1 MALITLIY
9 ASSAVGSL
17 KKSETLEILKTSREN
32 NGRKGIGGMLLFK
45 DGNFMQVLEGDSSVV
60 DELYLKISRDPRH
73 TGLITL
79 VRRHILKRS
88 FSDWKM
94 GFKDLGDLTQD
105 EKAAHS
111 NFLDIPLNDVVY
123 ASSPDVAFK
132 LLESFKKTVR

>member
-1 MALITLIY
+1 
-9 ASSAVGSL
+9 
-17 KKSETLEILKTSREN
+17 
-32 NGRKGIGGMLLFK
+32 MLLFK
-45 DGNFMQVLEGDSSVV
+45 NGNFMQVLEGDSSVV

-94 GFKDLGDLTQD
+94 SFKDLGDLTQD